1 MEIDAH
7 NLQDRS
13 PGNRSAIESEVVK
26 FGYRWWLTQQYG
38 CHCWLAQQC
47 GAGIRGP
54 RLDEP
59 AVAHF
64 INLSFKDQRCVGKM
78 PRTRAAYSYIEL
90 TVVLLICSILGAAA
104 IPRYSSALLRL
115 RADAAAKRIAADIT
129 YLQRQAL
136 YRSAS
141 QSIVFTPNGG
151 SGTPNSYS
159 MPTVQYVDFAAA
171 GKVIN
176 LAQQPFNATIVS
188 ASFSGSNTLSFDR
201 YGMPS
206 AGGTVVIAAGGYQKT
221 VQVDSST
228 GDVTIP

>member
-1 MEIDAH
+1 MEIDSH
-7 NLQDRS
+7 KLDGTSWRS
-13 PGNRSAIESEVVK
+13 WSINRRFVVES
-26 FGYRWWLTQQYG
+26 
-38 CHCWLAQQC
+38 
-47 GAGIRGP
+47 P
-54 RLDEP
+54 R
-59 AVAHF
+59 
-64 INLSFKDQRCVGKM
+64 N
-78 PRTRAAYSYIEL
+78 RTGYSYLEL

-104 IPRYSSALLRL
+104 IPRYTNALFQLRV
-115 RADAAAKRIAADIT
+115 DAAAKRVAADIT

-171 GKVIN
+171 GAVVN
-176 LAQQPFNATIVS
+176 LSQNPFSATIVS
-188 ASFSGSNTLSFDR
+188 ASFAGSNTLTFDR
-201 YGMPS
+201 YGVPS
-206 AGGTVVIAAGGYQKT
+206 AGGTVVVAASGYQKT